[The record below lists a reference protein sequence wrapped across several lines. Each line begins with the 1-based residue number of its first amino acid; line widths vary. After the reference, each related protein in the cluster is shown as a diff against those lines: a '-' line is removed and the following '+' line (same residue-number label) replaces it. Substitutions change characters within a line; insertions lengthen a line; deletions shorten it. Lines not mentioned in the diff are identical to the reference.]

1 MKTTMRNVLI
11 AVTVAMLAVG
21 TSACKRADNSSD
33 AGTPGAASGAMGPAS
48 GPAVAS
54 GASQ

>member
-11 AVTVAMLAVG
+11 AVTVAML
-21 TSACKRADNSSD
+21 CKRADSSSD
-33 AGTPGAASGAMGPAS
+33 VGTPAAASGAMGPAS